1 MSWAPKKC
9 VIVPVDFSPAS
20 DIAIRT
26 ALSITETPAQV
37 HVVHVVS
44 VPDYIPYGDF
54 VWVVDEADWAAKAAQ
69 HLAEYIASHP
79 DFGKVTF
86 ASLTGDPAD
95 QIVKYASS
103 HHADLVIM
111 PCHGLRGIRRMVL
124 GSVTHEV
131 LNRVQCEVL
140 VQRHPG

>member
-1 MSWAPKKC
+1 MPWAPKKC
-9 VIVPVDFSPAS
+9 VVVPVDFSPAS

-26 ALSITETPAQV
+26 ALSITETAEHV

-54 VWVVDEADWAAKAAQ
+54 VWVVDEADWVSKAAL

-79 DFGKVTF
+79 DFGKVRF
-86 ASLTGDPAD
+86 SSLTGDPAEE
-95 QIVKYASS
+95 IVKYANS

-111 PCHGLRGIRRMVL
+111 PCHGLRGIKRMLL
-124 GSVTHEV
+124 GSVTHNV
-131 LNRVQCEVL
+131 LNRVKCEVL
-140 VQRHPG
+140 VQRYPA